1 MRFFLVFTSLLLSS
15 VIAIPI
21 SIVTENRPARDESNG
36 PLSVVARDVMQTIH
50 DGGDRGR
57 PSRDVVEGDRKR
69 LPPDDRDN
77 DVTSDGGDRPRP
89 GHSPRD
95 DSITHGIH
103 NGGDRQRP
111 TRDVAIANIIED
123 GGERARPVRGESEI

>member
-36 PLSVVARDVMQTIH
+36 SLSVVARDVMQTIQA
-50 DGGDRGR
+50 GGDRDPPR
-57 PSRDVVEGDRKR
+57 SRDVVEGDRER
-69 LPPDDRDN
+69 LPRNDRDN
-77 DVTSDGGDRPRP
+77 DVMGIIDDGGVRTRPR
-89 GHSPRD
+89 
-95 DSITHGIH
+95 DSIMPKIQ

-111 TRDVAIANIIED
+111 PRDLAIASIIED

>member
-1 MRFFLVFTSLLLSS
+1 MRFFLVFTSLLLSR

-69 LPPDDRDN
+69 LPLDDRDN

-89 GHSPRD
+89 R
-95 DSITHGIH
+95 DSIIPGIH